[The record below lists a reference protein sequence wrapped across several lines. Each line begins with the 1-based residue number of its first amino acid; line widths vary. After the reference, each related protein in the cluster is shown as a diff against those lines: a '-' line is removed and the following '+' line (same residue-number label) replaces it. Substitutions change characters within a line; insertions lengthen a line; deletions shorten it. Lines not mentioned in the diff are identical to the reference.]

1 MASLEC
7 ERRTHDDVTL
17 VELTL
22 ESDVAARVELRPTH
36 GGPLWPPRRQGVAE
50 RGWSA
55 DGWTGVVPADEP
67 LALGYA
73 TPADPD
79 DPPVRVAGRGPPPT
93 ESDPASPRDVIRALG
108 DPRPPRDAVGPRD
121 ESGHSATEGTAS
133 ATDGTASATGPAADG
148 GAPHESRG
156 GDLDLDA
163 VAARIDRA
171 ESLATVDSADA
182 AREAVAA
189 AGGVDA
195 VADLADRLDRDRER
209 LDAQAERVARL
220 RERADLEVPL
230 EALVRLA

>member
-1 MASLEC
+1 MPSLEC
-7 ERRTHDDVTL
+7 ERRTHDGVTL
-17 VELTL
+17 VELTV

-73 TPADPD
+73 TPADPV
-79 DPPVRVAGRGPPPT
+79 DPPVRIAESGPPPT

-108 DPRPPRDAVGPRD
+108 DPRPPRDAVGPRHG
-121 ESGHSATEGTAS
+121 SGDSAAGGAGASPGTAN
-133 ATDGTASATGPAADG
+133 DGK
-148 GAPHESRG
+148 APPDPRDAG
-156 GDLDLDA
+156 LDLDA

-171 ESLATVDSADA
+171 ESLAAVDSADA

-195 VADLADRLDRDRER
+195 VADLADRLDRDREQ
-209 LDAQAERVARL
+209 LAALAERVARL
-220 RERADLEVPL
+220 RERADLDLPL
-230 EALVRLA
+230 ESLVRLA